1 MLRNYLVVALR
12 ALRRQPGYAAINVFG
27 LGVGMAACLLIGL
40 FVWQERTY
48 DRFHDKAD
56 RVSRVWVVE
65 EYGEEGGAREF
76 ISTATPVVLGPTV
89 EAEFPEVEAVIR
101 VQETST
107 VVGPEGSRF
116 EEPIHAVDPRF
127 FEVFSFRLLAGDPA
141 TALAAPRQVVLT
153 LEAAERYFPGQD
165 PIGRTLPMDAEM
177 VSQDYLVTGIVEAPP
192 VASSLQFRFLIPFV
206 DWEAIVGESTR
217 TSWFNVTV
225 STYLLTREGV
235 DRAALEALFPRLME
249 RVLPAG
255 FPGSYVLRLQPLTD
269 VRLGT
274 TLPDRVAPV
283 RYRQYL
289 GLLGIIAAFVLAVA
303 AINFVTLSVGQS
315 ARRAREVGLRKALGA
330 QRTQL
335 AGQFWGEALV
345 LAGLGLGLGVALAAL
360 YAPAFGELAGVPLAF
375 GMSVR
380 VGFLLLALL
389 AVVGLGAGA
398 YPALVLS
405 GFRPVEALRDR
416 LQLTGDRSLLRRGLV
431 VVQFSLAILL
441 VIGTLMVGR
450 QLDYVRSL
458 PLGFERAHTVVI
470 PTGLPAGPA
479 QDVLERFRQ
488 RVGGHAAVEEVTL
501 SAFTL
506 SEPWGWAGYEDP
518 EGTWRTFR
526 LNWGSPDFLAFS
538 GVPLAAGRFHDA
550 AFALDSSRVV
560 VNEAFVRDLG
570 WASAEDAV
578 GRVLPLPGEARFEV
592 VGVVRDFHFA
602 SLREAVEPM
611 VYALAPSPV
620 IQATSDFSTGA
631 SSLRK
636 LHVRIRDGDTPATLA
651 ALRQGWEA
659 AAPDLP
665 YDYYFLDEAVDA
677 RYRQEEQLGR
687 IATTASLLA
696 LFIAALGLFAL
707 ATLSVARRRKEVGV
721 RKVLGA
727 STAGLVALLSK
738 DFLKLVGL
746 AFVVAAPLGY
756 VVTSRW
762 LEGFAYRASPGLWVF
777 LLAGVLAAG
786 IALAAVSYH
795 AFRAATADPV
805 RALRSE

>member
-1 MLRNYLVVALR
+1 VLRNYLLVALR
-12 ALRRQPGYAAINVFG
+12 AIRRQPGYAAVNVFG

-48 DRFHDKAD
+48 DRFHEKAE
-56 RVSRVWVVE
+56 RLSRVWITE
-65 EYGEEGGAREF
+65 TYGEDGGAREF
-76 ISTATPVVLGPTV
+76 VNTATPVVLGPTV
-89 EAEFPEVEAVIR
+89 EAEFPEVEAVVR
-101 VQETST
+101 VAETST
-107 VVGPEGSRF
+107 VVGPEGHRF

-127 FEVFSFRLLAGDPA
+127 FEAFSFPLRAGDPA

-153 LEAAERYFPGQD
+153 PEAAERYFPGQD
-165 PIGRTLPMDAEM
+165 PLGQTLSIDAEM
-177 VSQDYLVTGIVEAPP
+177 VPQEYLVTGVVEEPP
-192 VASSLQFRFLIPFV
+192 VASSLQFRLLIPFG
-206 DWEAIVGESTR
+206 DWEALVGESVR

-235 DRAALEALFPRLME
+235 DRAALEALFPRLVE
-249 RVLPAG
+249 RVLPAA
-255 FPGSYVLRLQPLTD
+255 FPGTYTLHLQPLTD

-274 TLPDRVAPV
+274 ALPDRVAPV

-289 GLLGIIAAFVLAVA
+289 GLLAIIAAFVLAVA

-335 AGQFWGEALV
+335 AVQFWGEALV
-345 LAGLGLGLGVALAAL
+345 LAGLGLGFGVALAAL

-375 GMSVR
+375 GLSVR
-380 VGFLLLALL
+380 VGVFLLALL
-389 AVVGLGAGA
+389 AVVGIGAGA

-416 LQLTGDRSLLRRGLV
+416 LQLRGDRSLLRRGLV

-450 QLDYVRSL
+450 QLDHVRSL
-458 PLGFERAHTVVI
+458 PLGFEQAHTVVI
-470 PTGLPAGPA
+470 PTGLPERPA

-488 RVGGHAAVEEVTL
+488 RVGGHGTVEDVTL

-526 LNWGSPDFLAFS
+526 LNWGAPDFLAFS

-550 AFALDSSRVV
+550 ALASDSARVV
-560 VNEAFVRDLG
+560 VNEALVRDLG
-570 WASAEDAV
+570 WTAESAV
-578 GRVLPLPGEARFEV
+578 GRALPFPGETRFEV
-592 VGVVRDFHFA
+592 VGVASDFHFA

-611 VYALAPSPV
+611 VYALAPGP
-620 IQATSDFSTGA
+620 IAGAASDFSTST

-636 LHVRIRDGDTPATLA
+636 LHVRIRAGDTPATLA
-651 ALRQGWEA
+651 TLRQAWEA

-665 YDYYFLDEAVDA
+665 YDYYFLDEAVGA
-677 RYRQEEQLGR
+677 RYRQEEQLAR

-696 LFIAALGLFAL
+696 LAIAALGLFAL
-707 ATLSVARRRKEVGV
+707 ATLAVARRRKEVGV

-727 STAGLVALLSK
+727 SVTGLVALLSV
-738 DFLKLVGL
+738 DFLKLVGV
-746 AFVVAAPLGY
+746 AFLVAAPLGY
-756 VVTSRW
+756 VATSRW
-762 LEGFAYRASPGLWVF
+762 LESFAYRASPGGGGF
-777 LLAGVLAAG
+777 LLAGTLAAG
-786 IALAAVSYH
+786 VALAAVGYH
-795 AFRAATADPV
+795 ALRAATADPV